1 MSAISAAADALADTL
16 EEESRLCGMLLA
28 VTHREEKAIIAAD
41 IPLLTSLVEEKEQVL
56 ELLATLETE
65 RMTAVTA
72 IASAAGKP
80 ASSLTLG
87 GVVALVDGPAQA
99 QLVALS
105 EGLREDGRALEEAN
119 ARNAHL
125 LQASS
130 DLVDRW
136 VQYLKSVITGA
147 LTYNPDGGAQGGA
160 GSRMLDRSA

>member
-1 MSAISAAADALADTL
+1 
-16 EEESRLCGMLLA
+16 MLLA

-72 IASAAGKP
+72 IASAAGQQP
-80 ASSLTLG
+80 SSLTLG

-119 ARNAHL
+119 QRNAHL

-136 VQYLKSVITGA
+136 VQYL
-147 LTYNPDGGAQGGA
+147 
-160 GSRMLDRSA
+160 